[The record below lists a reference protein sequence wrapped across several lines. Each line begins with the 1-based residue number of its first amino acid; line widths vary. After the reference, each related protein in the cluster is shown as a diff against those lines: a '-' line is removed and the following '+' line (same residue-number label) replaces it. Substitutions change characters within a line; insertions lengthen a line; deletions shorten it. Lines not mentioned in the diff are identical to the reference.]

1 MSFTFRS
8 RLSLAEG
15 AVVLLWTAF
24 VLLWMLAA
32 ADTTMGMAGRYGC
45 LLMLGAHLI
54 EFAFV
59 FAWWGLRAPAL
70 DHFLPTV
77 VFGFLHVAR
86 FPFARIAS
94 DHALFVALTSF
105 LVSHCSLLSSQP
117 PFFLCTAAPMRRQA
131 LGTAL

>member
-105 LVSHCSLLSSQP
+105 LASQP